1 MELLLQMGFQ
11 LLWISLCFPVSYFL
25 LFDPKLIQ
33 LCSWKICLEL
43 KCLITPRNEAA
54 AYQNWRQFLLT
65 GLVTSTKSGKN
76 AREKAAARVG
86 LASDWLKLW
95 SEFCGSIR
103 KRRALTQI
111 KKFCASV
118 HRWYLFW
125 PKNMLR
131 VPCERF
137 YLLFICR
144 RSSKWKGKEDK
155 RAPLVPYSLHL

>member
-43 KCLITPRNEAA
+43 KRLITPRNEAA

-65 GLVTSTKSGKN
+65 GLVPSTKSGKN

-86 LASDWLKLW
+86 LASDWLK
-95 SEFCGSIR
+95 
-103 KRRALTQI
+103 
-111 KKFCASV
+111 
-118 HRWYLFW
+118 
-125 PKNMLR
+125 
-131 VPCERF
+131 
-137 YLLFICR
+137 
-144 RSSKWKGKEDK
+144 
-155 RAPLVPYSLHL
+155 